1 MQIKNVFSKNKFV
14 RKINGFKTLVK
25 KRKSHISYR
34 NNTYYRMLHGRSTK
48 HVLELVQ
55 TKYEPN
61 PSIIQDVRCIQP
73 SNPVFSTLTTDF
85 NYAGRTKLLHDS
97 ATTITLPLSL

>member
-1 MQIKNVFSKNKFV
+1 
-14 RKINGFKTLVK
+14 
-25 KRKSHISYR
+25 
-34 NNTYYRMLHGRSTK
+34 MLDGRSTK

-73 SNPVFSTLTTDF
+73 SPAQNPVFSTLTVGV
-85 NYAGRTKLLHDS
+85 YIVVLTK
-97 ATTITLPLSL
+97 A